1 MKRITTVLI
10 ISTLFLTLHKKAAT
24 AQYASS
30 SQARELLQELQDAR
44 SVTRVGISWLDYGQI
59 ARNIQIKLDRFL
71 RTSDVNEH
79 PLGYNLK
86 ITAEAYLRA
95 RSESA
100 RYWSPYVKWD
110 YAKSELEI
118 TEACIVNTKMGLCE
132 SINSANQKN
141 QGDTPLYNFL
151 IEKEPSYKSFFKSI
165 FVTPSKSEARANITE
180 NFTSLSQDER
190 IPVIVN
196 TLRYARDFLKKNDA
210 FIAFYDSQE
219 REVLCGNYCLK

>member
-10 ISTLFLTLHKKAAT
+10 MSTLFLTLHKKAAT

-44 SVTRVGISWLDYGQI
+44 SVTRIGISWLDYGQI

-71 RTSDVNEH
+71 RTSDASEH

-86 ITAEAYLRA
+86 VTAEAYLQA

-100 RYWSPYVKWD
+100 KYWSPYVLWD

-118 TEACIVNTKMGLCE
+118 TEACIVNTQMGLCE
-132 SINSANQKN
+132 SINSANQKKQEN
-141 QGDTPLYNFL
+141 TPFYDFL
-151 IEKEPSYKSFFKSI
+151 TEKEPSYKLFFKS
-165 FVTPSKSEARANITE
+165 VYVSPSKSEVRATITE
-180 NFTSLSQDER
+180 SFTSLSPDER
-190 IPVIVN
+190 IPIVVN
-196 TLRYARDFLKKNDA
+196 TLKYARNFFKNNNV
-210 FIAFYDSQE
+210 FISIYDSQE
-219 REVLCGNYCLK
+219 KEVRGWSYLK

>member
-10 ISTLFLTLHKKAAT
+10 ISTLFLTLHKEAAM

-44 SVTRVGISWLDYGQI
+44 SITRVGISWLDYGQI

-71 RTSDVNEH
+71 RTSDANEH

-100 RYWSPYVKWD
+100 RYWSPYVLWD

-132 SINSANQKN
+132 SINSANQKKQEN
-141 QGDTPLYNFL
+141 TPLYKFL

-165 FVTPSKSEARANITE
+165 FVTPSKSEIRANITE
-180 NFTSLSQDER
+180 NFTSLSPDER
-190 IPVIVN
+190 TPVIVN
-196 TLRYARDFLKKNDA
+196 TLRYARDFLEKNDA
-210 FIAFYDSQE
+210 FIAFYDSQK
-219 REVLCGNYCLK
+219 REILCGNYCLK